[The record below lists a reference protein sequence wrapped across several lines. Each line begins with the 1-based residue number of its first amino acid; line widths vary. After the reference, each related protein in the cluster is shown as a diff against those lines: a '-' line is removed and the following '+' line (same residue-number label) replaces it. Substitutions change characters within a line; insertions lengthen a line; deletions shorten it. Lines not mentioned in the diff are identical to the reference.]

1 MTRRLFLRTPTRGA
15 NDSSTAARVNQLTL
29 HQLTLDR
36 GLFDNGQALQRRHTV
51 SLVCGALTVAWAIVL
66 IG

>member
-1 MTRRLFLRTPTRGA
+1 MTRRLFLRTSVDSGSHLPTP
-15 NDSSTAARVNQLTL
+15 ARLGLRTV
-29 HQLTLDR
+29 DR
-36 GLFDNGQALQRRHTV
+36 GFFDNGQALQRRHTV